1 VLVSTSVAVLVMSVG
16 VLAVLRAALIVTV
29 KGRGRFRTD
38 PWSSLVV
45 GFTLILLAQHLL
57 TRWP

>member
-1 VLVSTSVAVLVMSVG
+1 VLVSASVAVLVMSVG
-16 VLAVLRAALIVTV
+16 VLAVLRAAFIVTV
-29 KGRGRFRTD
+29 KGRARFRTD

-45 GFTLILLAQHLL
+45 GFTLILLGQYLF